1 MKLWR
6 LISLGSSM
14 LLTLLL
20 IAFAIALFG
29 YFYLNQQ
36 LKSAGVTDWE
46 VEFDKL
52 TASHIVIKRLE
63 ATIDSLP
70 ESTGTSPVTAINLAQ
85 IFSMEMPALLPERI
99 DIESLQLK
107 GSLLPE
113 SVSAS
118 LSLINKHPLRLELNS
133 QEPFVAALKIFRQGG
148 QIKLKAR
155 YDNALLQANYDYN
168 SGKLKAGGSYLLAAQ
183 RFAEKVTTEPVSI
196 DAKWNGNLSPDIESA
211 TLESLIAAL
220 SGDLVVSI
228 KQPTLIKV
236 TDTTTTT
243 TGELHLHL
251 NKGIMDS
258 YQLELNGNSEN
269 LTSLIESSLPI
280 PLSSLSWELKSNDS
294 LGVSLLNAQQAV
306 NKARWPLKLN
316 AVAKGEKNET
326 IRLASELSIQQK
338 QWQFNSLE
346 LDYAQLSA
354 DTIEFPVA
362 GQSMTISK
370 LISNFSGTIS
380 TTAAE
385 FHSTEPTRIELKA
398 LDNDASAV
406 LSFNRIY
413 YPYSEPENA
422 LAEFDLNIHSK
433 AINFDPIRNLEA
445 VFDSKF
451 QYQQQ
456 QLTGDGDLVL
466 GDHIKVV
473 HHSQINSDQLKS
485 KIKVAKFDWQKIPQL
500 DALLATMMPQF
511 VVSKAAI
518 SGQTDVTYSINNN
531 RWRLDNGQLEIQQSD
546 WVFDTLSVVNSNIDF
561 GFSANNEQLNM
572 NNAKLHIGSVQQGF
586 ALGPITAE
594 FRAQLPFQ
602 QPMQSTLDLTSHTIK
617 ALGGSIS
624 IPNQRYSLTDSF
636 ALPIVFEKVSL
647 GELMRQYPSN
657 KISIDGEISG
667 TIPVYWDSNDLT
679 VERGYLDAL
688 APGGHLQVDS
698 SALVQLAGSNPS
710 LQTLAG
716 VLGNFYYN
724 QLSTT
729 VDYNDNGKLTLA
741 VQLKGSNPELENG
754 RPVELNVS
762 LEEDLPA
769 LIKGLQISNS
779 LNDVIR
785 KRVQQKIN

>member
-36 LKSAGVTDWE
+36 LKLAGVTDWE
-46 VEFDKL
+46 VEFEKL
-52 TASHIVIKRLE
+52 TTSHIVIKQLE
-63 ATIDSLP
+63 ITIDSLP
-70 ESTGTSPVTAINLAQ
+70 ESSGASSTAAVNLTQ

-99 DIESLQLK
+99 DIKSLQLK
-107 GSLLPE
+107 GKLLPE

-118 LSLINKHPLRLELNS
+118 LSLINKQQLRLELNS
-133 QEPFVAALKIFRQGG
+133 QEPLVADVRVIRHDNQV
-148 QIKLKAR
+148 KLKAR

-168 SGKLKAGGSYLLAAQ
+168 SGKLIAGGSYLLAAQ
-183 RFAEKVTTEPVSI
+183 QFADKVTTEPVSV
-196 DAKWNGNLSPDIESA
+196 DAKWNGNLSPYIESA
-211 TLESLIAAL
+211 TVESLIAEL
-220 SGDLVVSI
+220 SGELVVSI
-228 KQPTLIKV
+228 TQPTLIEI
-236 TDTTTTT
+236 TSSTTTA
-243 TGELHLHL
+243 TGELQLNL

-258 YQLELNGNSEN
+258 YQLELKGDTEN
-269 LTSLIESSLPI
+269 LASLIESDLPLQ
-280 PLSSLSWELKSNDS
+280 LSSLSWELNSRDS
-294 LGVSLLNAQQAV
+294 LGVSLLSAQQAV

-346 LDYAQLSA
+346 LDYVQLNA
-354 DTIEFPVA
+354 DSIKLPVA

-370 LISNFSGTIS
+370 LISKFSGTVS
-380 TTAAE
+380 TTVAE
-385 FHSTEPTRIELKA
+385 LHSTEPTRIELKA
-398 LDNDASAV
+398 LDNDALAV
-406 LSFNRIY
+406 LNFNQIY
-413 YPYSEPENA
+413 YPYSEPHNA
-422 LAEFDLNIHSK
+422 LAEFDLNIHSN
-433 AINFDPIRNLEA
+433 AVNFDPIRNLKA

-456 QLTGDGDLVL
+456 QLTGDGELVL
-466 GDHIKVV
+466 GDHIKVA
-473 HHSQINSDQLKS
+473 HHSQVTSDQLKS
-485 KIKVAKFDWQKIPQL
+485 KIEVADFNWQQIPQL
-500 DALLATMMPQF
+500 DALLATMMPQLI
-511 VVSKAAI
+511 VSKAAI

-636 ALPIVFEKVSL
+636 ALPIVFEKISL

-657 KISIDGEISG
+657 KISIDGEVSG

>member
-6 LISLGSSM
+6 LISFGSSM

-46 VEFDKL
+46 VEFGKL

-70 ESTGTSPVTAINLAQ
+70 ESTGTNPASAINLAQ

-107 GSLLPE
+107 GSLFPE

-118 LSLINKHPLRLELNS
+118 LSLINKKNVRLEVNS
-133 QEPFVAALKIFRQGG
+133 QEPLLAALKVFRQNG

-155 YDNALLQANYDYN
+155 YDNALLQTNYDYN

-183 RFAEKVTTEPVSI
+183 KFADKVTTEPVSI

-211 TLESLIAAL
+211 TLESLIETL
-220 SGDLVVSI
+220 SGELVVSI
-228 KQPTLIKV
+228 KQPTLIEV

-251 NKGIMDS
+251 NKGVMDS
-258 YQLELNGNSEN
+258 YQLELNGNTEN

-280 PLSSLSWELKSNDS
+280 QLSSLSWELKSNDS

-306 NKARWPLKLN
+306 NKARWPLKLS

-326 IRLASELSIQQK
+326 IRLASELSVQQK
-338 QWQFNSLE
+338 QWQFNSLH
-346 LDYAQLSA
+346 LDYLQLNA

-362 GQSMTISK
+362 GQSMAINKLTSK
-370 LISNFSGTIS
+370 FAGTVT
-380 TTAAE
+380 TTATKL
-385 FHSTEPTRIELKA
+385 HSTAPTRMELSV
-398 LDNDASAV
+398 LDSHASAT
-406 LSFNRIY
+406 LNFNSIH
-413 YPYSEPENA
+413 YPYSDPHNA

-433 AINFDPIRNLEA
+433 AINFEPIRNLEA

-456 QLTGDGDLVL
+456 QLTGDGELVL
-466 GDHIKVV
+466 GDHIKVA
-473 HHSQINSDQLKS
+473 HHSQVNSDQLKS
-485 KIKVAKFDWQKIPQL
+485 KIEVANFNWKQVPQL
-500 DALLATMMPQF
+500 DALLTTMMPQL

-531 RWRLDNGQLEIQQSD
+531 RWRLDNGQLEIQKGD
-546 WVFDTLSVVNSNIDF
+546 WVFDTLSVVNNNIDF
-561 GFSANNEQLNM
+561 GFSANNEKLRVD
-572 NNAKLHIGSVQQGF
+572 NAQLHIGSVQQGF

-594 FRAQLPFQ
+594 FKADLPFQ
-602 QPMQSTLDLTSHTIK
+602 QPLQSTLDLTNHTIK
-617 ALGGSIS
+617 GFGGSIS
-624 IPNQRYSLTDSF
+624 VPNQSYSLTNSF
-636 ALPIVFEKVSL
+636 ALPIVFEKISL

-657 KISIDGEISG
+657 KISIDGEVSG
-667 TIPVYWDSNDLT
+667 TIPVHWDSNHLT
-679 VERGYLDAL
+679 VERGYLNAL

-716 VLGNFYYN
+716 VLGNFYYQ

>member
-6 LISLGSSM
+6 LISFGSSM

-36 LKSAGVTDWE
+36 LKLAGVTDWE
-46 VEFDKL
+46 VAFEKL
-52 TASHIVIKRLE
+52 TTSHIVIKRLE
-63 ATIDSLP
+63 VTIDSLP
-70 ESTGTSPVTAINLAQ
+70 ESSGASSTATVNLTQ
-85 IFSMEMPALLPERI
+85 ILSMEMPALLPERI
-99 DIESLQLK
+99 DIKSLQLK

-113 SVSAS
+113 NVSGS
-118 LSLINKHPLRLELNS
+118 LSLINKKNVRLEVNS
-133 QEPFVAALKIFRQGG
+133 QDPFLATLKIFRQNG

-155 YDNALLQANYDYN
+155 YDNTLLQANYDYN
-168 SGKLKAGGSYLLAAQ
+168 SGRLKAGGSYLLAAQ
-183 RFAEKVTTEPVSI
+183 QFADKVTAEPVSI
-196 DAKWNGNLSPDIESA
+196 DAKWNGNLAPDIDSA

-220 SGDLVVSI
+220 SGELVVSV
-228 KQPTLIKV
+228 KQPTLIKI
-236 TDTTTTT
+236 TDTTTAT
-243 TGELHLHL
+243 TGELQLHVD
-251 NKGIMDS
+251 KGVIDS
-258 YQLELNGNSEN
+258 YQLELNGSTEN
-269 LTSLIESSLPI
+269 LTSLIEPKLPI
-280 PLSSLSWELKSNDS
+280 QLSSLSWELKSNDS
-294 LGVSLLNAQQAV
+294 LGVSLLNTQQAV
-306 NKARWPLKLN
+306 NKTRWPLKLS

-326 IRLASELSIQQK
+326 IRLASELSLKQN
-338 QWQFNSLE
+338 QWQFNSLN
-346 LDYAQLSA
+346 LDYLQLNA
-354 DTIEFPVA
+354 DTVEFSVA
-362 GQSMTISK
+362 GQSMAINKLTSK
-370 LISNFSGTIS
+370 FAGTVT
-380 TTAAE
+380 TTATKL
-385 FHSTEPTRIELKA
+385 HSTAPTRVELNV
-398 LDNDASAV
+398 LDSQASAI
-406 LSFNRIY
+406 LNFNSIHYR
-413 YPYSEPENA
+413 YSEPENT
-422 LAEFDLNIHSK
+422 LAEFDLNIRSK
-433 AINFDPIRNLEA
+433 AVNFEPIRNLEA

-456 QLTGDGDLVL
+456 QLTGNGELVL
-466 GDHIKVV
+466 GDHIKVA
-473 HHSQINSDQLKS
+473 HHSQVNSDQLKS
-485 KIKVAKFDWQKIPQL
+485 KIEVTNFNWQQVPQL
-500 DALLATMMPQF
+500 NALLATMMPQL

-531 RWRLDNGQLEIQQSD
+531 RWRLDNGQLEIQKGD

-561 GFSANNEQLNM
+561 GFSANNEQLRV
-572 NNAKLHIGSVQQGF
+572 NNAQLHIGSVQQGF

-594 FRAQLPFQ
+594 FKADLPFQ
-602 QPMQSTLDLTSHTIK
+602 QPLQSTLDVTNHTIK
-617 ALGGSIS
+617 GLGGSIS
-624 IPNQRYSLTDSF
+624 VPNQSYSLTNSF
-636 ALPIVFEKVSL
+636 ALPIVFEKISL

-657 KISIDGEISG
+657 KVSIDGEVSG
-667 TIPVYWDSNDLT
+667 TIPIHWDSNHLT
-679 VERGYLDAL
+679 VERGYLNAL

-716 VLGNFYYN
+716 VLGNFYYE

>member
-1 MKLWR
+1 
-6 LISLGSSM
+6 M

-36 LKSAGVTDWE
+36 LKLAGVTDWE
-46 VEFDKL
+46 VEFEKL
-52 TASHIVIKRLE
+52 TTSHIVIKRLE
-63 ATIDSLP
+63 ATIDSSP
-70 ESTGTSPVTAINLAQ
+70 ESTGTSPSAAINLAQ

-99 DIESLQLK
+99 DIKSLQLK

-113 SVSAS
+113 NVSSS
-118 LSLINKHPLRLELNS
+118 LSLINKKNVRLEVNS
-133 QEPFVAALKIFRQGG
+133 QDPFLATLKIFRQNG

-155 YDNALLQANYDYN
+155 YDNTLLQANYDYN
-168 SGKLKAGGSYLLAAQ
+168 SGRLKAGGSYLLAAQ
-183 RFAEKVTTEPVSI
+183 QFADKVTAEPVSI
-196 DAKWNGNLSPDIESA
+196 DAKWNGNLAPDIDSA

-220 SGDLVVSI
+220 SGELVVSV
-228 KQPTLIKV
+228 KQPTLIKI
-236 TDTTTTT
+236 TDTTTAT
-243 TGELHLHL
+243 TGELQLHVD
-251 NKGIMDS
+251 KGVIDS
-258 YQLELNGNSEN
+258 YQLELNGSTEN
-269 LTSLIESSLPI
+269 LTSLIEPKLPI
-280 PLSSLSWELKSNDS
+280 QLSSLSWELKSNDS
-294 LGVSLLNAQQAV
+294 LGVSLLNTQQAV
-306 NKARWPLKLN
+306 NKTRWPLNLS
-316 AVAKGEKNET
+316 AVAKGEKNEA
-326 IRLASELSIQQK
+326 IRLASELSLKQN
-338 QWQFNSLE
+338 QWQFNSFE
-346 LDYAQLSA
+346 LDYVQLNA
-354 DTIEFPVA
+354 DSIQLPVA

-370 LISNFSGTIS
+370 LISDFSGTIS

-385 FHSTEPTRIELKA
+385 FHSTEPTHIELKA
-398 LDNDASAV
+398 LDNDASAT
-406 LSFNRIY
+406 LSFNSIH
-413 YPYSEPENA
+413 YPYSEPENT

-433 AINFDPIRNLEA
+433 AINFEPIRNLEA

-456 QLTGDGDLVL
+456 QLTGDGELVL
-466 GDHIKVV
+466 GDHIKVA
-473 HHSQINSDQLKS
+473 HHSQVNSDQLKS
-485 KIKVAKFDWQKIPQL
+485 KIEVANFNWKQVPQL
-500 DALLATMMPQF
+500 DALLTTMMPQL

-531 RWRLDNGQLEIQQSD
+531 RWRLDNGQLEIQKGD
-546 WVFDTLSVVNSNIDF
+546 WVFDTLSVVNNNIDF
-561 GFSANNEQLNM
+561 GFSANNEKLRVD
-572 NNAKLHIGSVQQGF
+572 NAQLHIGSVQQGF

-594 FRAQLPFQ
+594 FKADLPFQ
-602 QPMQSTLDLTSHTIK
+602 QPLQSTLDLTNHTIK
-617 ALGGSIS
+617 GFGGSIS
-624 IPNQRYSLTDSF
+624 VPNQSYSLTNSF
-636 ALPIVFEKVSL
+636 ALPIVFEKISL

-657 KISIDGEISG
+657 KISIDGEVSG
-667 TIPVYWDSNDLT
+667 TIPVHWDSNHLT
-679 VERGYLDAL
+679 VERGYLNAL

-716 VLGNFYYN
+716 VLGNFYYQ

>member
-6 LISLGSSM
+6 VISFGSSM

-20 IAFAIALFG
+20 IVFAIALFG
-29 YFYLNQQ
+29 YLYLNQQ
-36 LKSAGVTDWE
+36 LKLAGVTDWE
-46 VEFDKL
+46 VEFEKL

-63 ATIDSLP
+63 VAIDSVP
-70 ESTGTSPVTAINLAQ
+70 ELEGTSPTAAVNLTK
-85 IFSMEMPALLPERI
+85 ILSMEMPTLLPERI
-99 DIESLQLK
+99 DIKSLQLK
-107 GSLLPE
+107 GRLLPE

-118 LSLINKHPLRLELNS
+118 LSLINKQQLRLELNS
-133 QEPFVAALKIFRQGG
+133 QQPLVANVRVIRQDN
-148 QIKLKAR
+148 QVKLKAR

-183 RFAEKVTTEPVSI
+183 QFADKITTEPVSV
-196 DAKWNGNLSPDIESA
+196 DAKWNGILSPYIESA
-211 TLESLIAAL
+211 TLESLIAEL
-220 SGDLVVSI
+220 SGELVVSI

-243 TGELHLHL
+243 TGELQL
-251 NKGIMDS
+251 NLSKGIMAS
-258 YQLELNGNSEN
+258 YRLELNSDTEN
-269 LTSLIESSLPI
+269 LASLIEYDLPLQ
-280 PLSSLSWELKSNDS
+280 LSSLSWELNSRDS
-294 LGVSLLNAQQAV
+294 LGVSLSNAQQAV
-306 NKARWPLKLN
+306 NRARWPLKLN
-316 AVAKGEKNET
+316 AVAKGEKNKT

-338 QWQFNSLE
+338 KWQFNSLD
-346 LDYAQLSA
+346 LDYVQLSA
-354 DTIEFPVA
+354 DSIKFPVA
-362 GQSMTISK
+362 GQSMAISK
-370 LISNFSGTIS
+370 LTSQFAGTVS

-385 FHSTEPTRIELKA
+385 LHSTKPTRIELNA
-398 LDNDASAV
+398 FDNDALAI
-406 LSFNRIY
+406 LNFNQIY
-413 YPYSEPENA
+413 YPYSEPHNA
-422 LAEFDLNIHSK
+422 LAEFDLNIHSN
-433 AINFDPIRNLEA
+433 AINFEPIRNLEA

-456 QLTGDGDLVL
+456 QLTSDGELVL
-466 GDHIKVV
+466 GDHIKVA
-473 HHSQINSDQLKS
+473 HHSQINSDRLKS
-485 KIKVAKFDWQKIPQL
+485 KIEVGKFNWQQLPQL
-500 DALLATMMPQF
+500 DTLLTNLAPQL

-518 SGQTDVTYSINNN
+518 SGQTDVTYSINDN
-531 RWRLDNGQLEIQQSD
+531 RWHLDKGQLEIQQGD

-561 GFSANNEQLNM
+561 GFTANNEQLKV
-572 NNAKLHIGSVQQGF
+572 NNAQLNIGSVQQGF

-624 IPNQRYSLTDSF
+624 IPNQSYSLTDSF
-636 ALPIVFEKVSL
+636 VLPVVFEKISL

-657 KISIDGEISG
+657 KISIDGKVSG

-679 VERGYLDAL
+679 IERGYLDAL

-716 VLGNFYYN
+716 VLGNFYYR

-741 VQLKGSNPELENG
+741 IKLKGSNPELENG